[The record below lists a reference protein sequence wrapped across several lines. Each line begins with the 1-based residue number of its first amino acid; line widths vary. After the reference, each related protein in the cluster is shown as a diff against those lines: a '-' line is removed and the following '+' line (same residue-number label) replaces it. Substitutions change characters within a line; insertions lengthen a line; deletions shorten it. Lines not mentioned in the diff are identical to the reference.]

1 MVNYCSSLFSMPSAA
16 LLKNSVIDA
25 TSNKTVTGT
34 ELQTLVLKTAH
45 WLKLICIG
53 PEPVVAIHLPNGL
66 EALVVHMAAQFIGAT
81 SCLLDPLLREKQLDY
96 YLQATGSR
104 LLISH
109 LDKTLLEPVL
119 PPEVTLT
126 SIGEAQQA
134 FQQSSALS
142 VQDMYDWDKERTS
155 HIYFTSGTT
164 SMPKGVPLTYSNH
177 ENFFKITD
185 RYWQPVDESS
195 RHLCFVPFSHGFGS
209 TFLIPLTFRTHA
221 QLVILR
227 SFHPS
232 AVLAAIKQYGIT
244 HLYGVPSH
252 YQQLLK
258 MPDSR
263 TTLTTLKMAFCAAA
277 KLDKAVIA
285 DWERVTGIRLEE
297 GYGLIETT
305 GGIVWRVGI
314 PARETGHMGIIPDSA
329 LIELGVL
336 DETNQLVDRGALGEI
351 AVRGKSVMKGYI
363 NNPEEN
369 ARVFVDGWFKT
380 GDAGYIS
387 TDNHLFMTGRV
398 KDIINIAGIKISP
411 FEVEMVVNEHPAV
424 EQSIVVAFED
434 AVYGEVVKAYIKLRD
449 TAITERELVRY
460 AAQHLMS
467 YQVPKNIEFVKEFPL
482 NTMGKIDRKKLRN
495 NGMAR
500 VQ

>member
-1 MVNYCSSLFSMPSAA
+1 MVNYCSSLFSLSAA
-16 LLKNSVIDA
+16 ASQKNSVIDA
-25 TSNKTVTGT
+25 TSNKTVTST
-34 ELQTLVLKTAH
+34 ELQLLVLKTAH
-45 WLKLICIG
+45 WLKSICVD
-53 PEPVVAIHLPNGL
+53 PEPVVTIHLPNGM
-66 EALVVHMAAQFIGAT
+66 EALIVHMAAQFIGAT
-81 SCLLDPLLREKQLDY
+81 SCLLDPLVREKQLDY

-109 LDKTLLEPVL
+109 LDKTLLEPVIPAAVML
-119 PPEVTLT
+119 AGVDEVQKAL
-126 SIGEAQQA
+126 
-134 FQQSSALS
+134 QQSSVLS
-142 VQDMYDWDKERTS
+142 VQAMFDWDKERTS
-155 HIYFTSGTT
+155 YIYFTSGTT
-164 SMPKGVPLTYSNH
+164 SMPKGVPLTYGNH

-227 SFHPS
+227 SFHPA
-232 AVLAAIKQYGIT
+232 AVLTAIKQYGIT

-252 YQQLLK
+252 YQQLMK
-258 MPDSR
+258 MPDYKTS
-263 TTLTTLKMAFCAAA
+263 LATLKMAFCAAA
-277 KLDKAVIA
+277 KLDKTVID
-285 DWERVTGIRLEE
+285 DWKRGTGIRLEE

-314 PARETGHMGIIPDSA
+314 PVRETGHMGVVPDSA

-336 DETNQLVDRGALGEI
+336 DETNRLVDRGALGEI
-351 AVRGKSVMKGYI
+351 VVRGKSVMKGYI

-387 TDNHLFMTGRV
+387 EDNHLFMTGRV

-411 FEVEMVVNEHPAV
+411 FEVEMVLNEHPAV

-434 AVYGEVVKAYIKLRD
+434 ALYGEVVKAYIKLRN
-449 TAITERELVRY
+449 AIITERELVRY

-467 YQVPKNIEFVKEFPL
+467 YQVPKNIEFVEEFPL
-482 NTMGKIDRKKLRN
+482 NTMGKIDRKTLRN

-500 VQ
+500 VE